1 MKKQVGGIKISNLL
15 ELLTGIYTVA
25 LSIYPYPVWFVF
37 IIGLVPIISFAIG
50 LVNRTLNKRIKNGVV
65 IVLFTIALTYIYVL
79 ISLSENST
87 STILGIL
94 GLGLAISIITFITK
108 LFD

>member
-37 IIGLVPIISFAIG
+37 IIGLVPIISFAIS

-65 IVLFTIALTYIYVL
+65 VVLLTIALTYIYVL
-79 ISLSENST
+79 ISLSANST

-94 GLGLAISIITFITK
+94 GLGLIISIITFITK